1 MKNVRFFAEY
11 PSSYAKRKKVE
22 PKWVVA
28 VCTDDTHI
36 HHVTHDRI
44 YGAVCNALDDV
55 DSPCY
60 SGVSLKYLRL
70 KCKRI
75 TVARAREIQPSIAE
89 YMERD

>member
-28 VCTDDTHI
+28 VCTDDVQTG
-36 HHVTHDRI
+36 RGELC
-44 YGAVCNALDDV
+44 YGAVCNALDDS

-60 SGVSLKYLRL
+60 AAVSARWLRL

-75 TVARAREIQPSIAE
+75 TVARAREIQPSIVE